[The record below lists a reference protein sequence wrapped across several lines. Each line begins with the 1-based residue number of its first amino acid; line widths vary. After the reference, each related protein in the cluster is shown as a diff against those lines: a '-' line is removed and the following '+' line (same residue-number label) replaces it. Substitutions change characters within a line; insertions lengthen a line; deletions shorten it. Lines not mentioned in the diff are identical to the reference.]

1 MLEALTPQPQDKI
14 LVLMAQFRE
23 DPRSTKV
30 DLGVG
35 VYKDAT
41 GLTPV
46 MRAVKTAEKQLWEL
60 EVTKTY
66 TGLAGEPAFHAA
78 MTNLI
83 LGPGFADRAA
93 VAATPGGT
101 GAIRQALELIRM
113 AAPDATVWISNPTW
127 PNHPSIIKLADEGDP
142 KSGIDVNDVRARER
156 SGRVRRSDEITVF
169 FQESPS
175 RSDSATRFESSH
187 GGQVFIDVPLLIGAN
202 DPVHVSAHERRID
215 GLGAE
220 PQLPHQR
227 LDDLLALGPAR
238 RVNRGPEGFVGAVFA
253 PCLGDGFKLNIG
265 GVNTTL

>member
-46 MRAVKTAEKQLWEL
+46 MRAVKTAEKQLWER

-83 LGPGFADRAA
+83 LGPGLADRAA

-101 GAIRQALELIRM
+101 GAL
-113 AAPDATVWISNPTW
+113 
-127 PNHPSIIKLADEGDP
+127 
-142 KSGIDVNDVRARER
+142 
-156 SGRVRRSDEITVF
+156 
-169 FQESPS
+169 
-175 RSDSATRFESSH
+175 
-187 GGQVFIDVPLLIGAN
+187 
-202 DPVHVSAHERRID
+202 
-215 GLGAE
+215 
-220 PQLPHQR
+220 
-227 LDDLLALGPAR
+227 R
-238 RVNRGPEGFVGAVFA
+238 RVVAS
-253 PCLGDGFKLNIG
+253 
-265 GVNTTL
+265 T